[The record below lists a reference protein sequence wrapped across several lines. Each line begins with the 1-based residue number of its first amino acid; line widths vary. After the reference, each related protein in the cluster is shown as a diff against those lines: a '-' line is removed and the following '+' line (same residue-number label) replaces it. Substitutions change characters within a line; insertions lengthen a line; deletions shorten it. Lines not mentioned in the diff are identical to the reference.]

1 MFLLRR
7 LIKYCVNSTGE
18 KYLLNVDFM
27 FSENQDGFD
36 FVKLTSLVE
45 ESNCWKYFLPN
56 HGISLWCVYRKRSKA
71 ICEYVRQES
80 HKRMLPS
87 EIKLWIQMLLSV
99 KLNLAGEWIFFW
111 MCKLCRF
118 MQILYILTFSHNSFI
133 SLLAVRIMFIPQKLM
148 TVWPVKWCGS
158 LKLVWHIFTCV
169 KVLLTDG

>member
-18 KYLLNVDFM
+18 KYLLNVNFM
-27 FSENQDGFD
+27 FSENQDGFA

-99 KLNLAGEWIFFW
+99 KLNLAGEWIFFSGCVSYADL
-111 MCKLCRF
+111 CKYFTSWLF
-118 MQILYILTFSHNSFI
+118 HIIH
-133 SLLAVRIMFIPQKLM
+133 LLA
-148 TVWPVKWCGS
+148 S
-158 LKLVWHIFTCV
+158 LQLE
-169 KVLLTDG
+169 

>member
-1 MFLLRR
+1 MNP
-7 LIKYCVNSTGE
+7 IGE
-18 KYLLNVDFM
+18 KYLLNKYFM
-27 FSENQDGFD
+27 FSENHDGFA

-45 ESNCWKYFLPN
+45 ENNCKKYFLPN
-56 HGISLWCVYRKRSKA
+56 QGMSLWCVYRKRSKT
-71 ICEYVRQES
+71 IYEYGRQES
-80 HKRMLPS
+80 PKRMLPS

-118 MQILYILTFSHNSFI
+118 MQILYILSLSHNSFTG
-133 SLLAVRIMFIPQKLM
+133 LLAVRIMFIPQKLM

-158 LKLVWHIFTCV
+158 LKLVWHSFTCI

>member
-1 MFLLRR
+1 MNP
-7 LIKYCVNSTGE
+7 IGE
-18 KYLLNVDFM
+18 KYLLNIYFM
-27 FSENQDGFD
+27 FSENHDGFT

-45 ESNCWKYFLPN
+45 ENNCKKYFLPN
-56 HGISLWCVYRKRSKA
+56 QGMSLWLVYRKRSKA
-71 ICEYVRQES
+71 ICEYGRQES
-80 HKRMLPS
+80 PKRMLPS

-118 MQILYILTFSHNSFI
+118 MQILYILSLSHNSFTG
-133 SLLAVRIMFIPQKLM
+133 LLSVRIMFIPQKLV

-158 LKLVWHIFTCV
+158 LKLVWHSFTCI